1 MIISSNAIQR
11 LVPIEVKIVNNENFI
26 QKEEFYF
33 QVGDGESDH
42 SYWGRAEEMK
52 MHRPSYKITPNK
64 VGIEISF
71 SKEHM
76 MRFNISYFE
85 FLILQ
90 ANKSPDLML
99 LQKQQQRLLL
109 DQLQSDM
116 WIRQDQN
123 CI

>member
-1 MIISSNAIQR
+1 M
-11 LVPIEVKIVNNENFI
+11 KIYCRNCKNVNFI

-64 VGIEISF
+64 VGFIIYLKKLF
-71 SKEHM
+71 V
-76 MRFNISYFE
+76 IFE

-90 ANKSPDLML
+90 ANKSRDQML
-99 LQKQQQRLLL
+99 LQKQQQHLQL
-109 DQLQSDM
+109 DQLQSNM
-116 WIRQDQN
+116 WIRQDRN
-123 CI
+123 SI